1 MLRSAAQRRVSKHGQ
16 QAFRFFFDGEREGR
30 GKMKFRM
37 MAAAAALALLVT
49 PALAQEKVRIGQ
61 ATAALSFTPIWAAR
75 ALDTFKAQGLDLQWS
90 TIAGGDPT
98 TLAALD
104 SGDIDFAA
112 VGSETAL
119 QAIAKGQPFQLVY
132 SLMSTMTLELVV
144 SNDFLARTG
153 VSPADPLDKRIKALK
168 GAMIGVSAVRG
179 AQDRVAR
186 WLIQQGGLDPM
197 ADLKVANIGAPPA
210 IRAALENKQIDGFVL
225 SPPEGVLT
233 EQSKAGKVLVKLGRE
248 FPDLQTL
255 HFLVLVAKR
264 PVDGAKRELAIKTMR
279 ALMLASAETMK
290 DPARVSGEIQSKFF
304 PKVEPAIIAAAIDS
318 MKPGVTRGGR
328 FAANEIAYLLK
339 FTADTGGAMEKQ
351 LDPAQGEGQFWT
363 NAFIDAAKQ

>member
-1 MLRSAAQRRVSKHGQ
+1 MKLRLL
-16 QAFRFFFDGEREGR
+16 
-30 GKMKFRM
+30 
-37 MAAAAALALLVT
+37 AALAAVTLLSA
-49 PALAQEKVRIGQ
+49 PALAQTKVRIGQ

-75 ALDTFKAQGLDLQWS
+75 ALDTFKAEGLELQWS

-132 SLMSTMTLELVV
+132 SLMSTMTLEVVV
-144 SNDFLARTG
+144 SNEFLARTG
-153 VSPADPLDKRIKALK
+153 VAPSDPLDKRIQSLK
-168 GAMIGVSAVRG
+168 GALIGVSAVRG

-186 WLIQQGGLDPM
+186 WVIQQGGLNPM

-225 SPPEGVLT
+225 SPPEGTLV
-233 EQSKAGKVLVKLGRE
+233 EQGGAGKILIRLGRE

-264 PVDGAKRELAIKTMR
+264 PMDGAKTELAVKTMR
-279 ALMLASAETMK
+279 ALMAASAETVK
-290 DPARVSGEIQSKFF
+290 DSAKVAGEIQAKFF
-304 PKVEPAIIAAAIDS
+304 PKVELPIITAAIDS
-318 MKPGVTRGGR
+318 MKPGVARGGV
-328 FAANEIAYLLK
+328 FTANEIATLLK

-351 LDPAQGEGQFWT
+351 LDPKQGEGQFWT
-363 NAFIDAAKQ
+363 NTFIDAAKK

>member
-1 MLRSAAQRRVSKHGQ
+1 MRFRV
-16 QAFRFFFDGEREGR
+16 
-30 GKMKFRM
+30 M
-37 MAAAAALALLVT
+37 AALAAAMLT
-49 PALAQEKVRIGQ
+49 AAPAMAQEKVRIGQ

-153 VSPADPLDKRIKALK
+153 VSPSDPLDKRIKSLK

-186 WLIQQGGLDPM
+186 WLIQQGGLNPM
-197 ADLKVANIGAPPA
+197 ADLRVANIGAPPA

-225 SPPEGVLT
+225 SPPEGALT
-233 EQSKAGKVLVKLGRE
+233 EQAKAGKILVKLGSE
-248 FPDLQTL
+248 FPGLQTL

-264 PVDGAKRELAIKTMR
+264 PVDGAKRELALKTMR
-279 ALMLASAETMK
+279 ALTMANVATLV
-290 DPARVSGEIQSKFF
+290 DTPHTAGLIQSKFF
-304 PKVEPAIIAAAIDS
+304 PKIEPEIIASALGS
-318 MKPGVTRGGR
+318 MKQGLVRGGR
-328 FAANEIAYLLK
+328 FTAPEIAALLK

-351 LDPAQGEGQFWT
+351 LDAAQGEGQFWT
-363 NAFIDAAKQ
+363 NEFIETVSIRLNSKP

>member
-1 MLRSAAQRRVSKHGQ
+1 
-16 QAFRFFFDGEREGR
+16 
-30 GKMKFRM
+30 MKFRM
-37 MAAAAALALLVT
+37 MAAGAALALLVT

-75 ALDTFKAQGLDLQWS
+75 ALETFKAQGLDLQWS

-119 QAIAKGQPFQLVY
+119 QAIAKGQPFELVY

-144 SNDFLARTG
+144 SNEFLARTG
-153 VSPADPLDKRIKALK
+153 VSPSDPLDKRIKALK
-168 GAMIGVSAVRG
+168 GALIGVSAVRG

-197 ADLKVANIGAPPA
+197 ADLKVANIGAPAA

-233 EQSKAGKVLVKLGRE
+233 EQSKAGKILIRLGSE
-248 FPDLQTL
+248 FPELQTL
-255 HFLVLVAKR
+255 HFLVLVAKK
-264 PVDGAKRELAIKTMR
+264 PVDGAKRDLALRTMR
-279 ALMLASAETMK
+279 SLTMGGVSTLV
-290 DPARVSGEIQSKFF
+290 DTPAVAGQIQSKFF
-304 PKVEPAIIAAAIDS
+304 PKVEPEIIAAAIAS
-318 MKPGVTRGGR
+318 MKPGLARGGR
-328 FAANEIAYLLK
+328 FTAPEIAALLK

-351 LDPAQGEGQFWT
+351 LDAVQGEGQFWT
-363 NAFIDAAKQ
+363 NEFIETVTIRLNSKP

>member
-1 MLRSAAQRRVSKHGQ
+1 MR
-16 QAFRFFFDGEREGR
+16 
-30 GKMKFRM
+30 FRM
-37 MAAAAALALLVT
+37 MAALAATIALAAM
-49 PALAQEKVRIGQ
+49 PALAQQKVRIGQ

-153 VSPADPLDKRIKALK
+153 VSPTDPLDKRIKSLK

-186 WLIQQGGLDPM
+186 WLIQQGGLNPM
-197 ADLKVANIGAPPA
+197 ADLRVANIGAPPA

-225 SPPEGVLT
+225 SPPEGILT
-233 EQSKAGKVLVKLGRE
+233 EQANAGKVLIQLGRE
-248 FPDLQTL
+248 FPELQTL
-255 HFLVLVAKR
+255 HFLVLVAKK
-264 PVDGAKRELAIKTMR
+264 PIDGAKRELALKTMR
-279 ALMLASAETMK
+279 SLTM
-290 DPARVSGEIQSKFF
+290 ARVTTLLGTAQVAGQIQSKFF
-304 PKVEPAIIAAAIDS
+304 PKVEPDIIATAIGS
-318 MKPGVTRGGR
+318 MKPGLERGGR
-328 FAANEIAYLLK
+328 FTAPEIAALLK

-351 LDPAQGEGQFWT
+351 LDAVQGEGQFWT
-363 NAFIDAAKQ
+363 NEFIESVSIELKTKP

>member
-1 MLRSAAQRRVSKHGQ
+1 MRFRVMAAL
-16 QAFRFFFDGEREGR
+16 
-30 GKMKFRM
+30 
-37 MAAAAALALLVT
+37 AAAAVLAAV

-153 VSPADPLDKRIKALK
+153 VSPTDPLDKRIKALK

-197 ADLKVANIGAPPA
+197 GDLKVANIGAPPA

-233 EQSKAGKVLVKLGRE
+233 EQSKAGKVLVKLGSE

-264 PVDGAKRELAIKTMR
+264 PVEGAKRELAIKTIN
-279 ALMLASAETMK
+279 ALVAANLMTVL
-290 DPARVSGEIQSKFF
+290 DARQVAREIQSKFF
-304 PKVEPAIIAAAIDS
+304 PKLEPDIIAAAIES
-318 MKPGVTRGGR
+318 MKPGLARSGS
-328 FAANEIAYLLK
+328 FAAPEIAYLLK
-339 FTADTGGAMEKQ
+339 FTADTGGVMEKQ
-351 LDPAQGEGQFWT
+351 LDAVQGEGQFWT
-363 NAFIDAAKQ
+363 NEFNSAAKGPVMIKPSP

>member
-1 MLRSAAQRRVSKHGQ
+1 MTLRI
-16 QAFRFFFDGEREGR
+16 
-30 GKMKFRM
+30 M
-37 MAAAAALALLVT
+37 AALAAATFLISA
-49 PALAQEKVRIGQ
+49 PAMAQTKVRIGQ

-75 ALDTFKAQGLDLQWS
+75 ALDTFKAEGLDLQWA

-112 VGSETAL
+112 VGSETVL

-153 VSPADPLDKRIKALK
+153 VSPTDPLDKRIKSLK

-186 WLIQQGGLDPM
+186 WVIQQGGLNPM
-197 ADLKVANIGAPPA
+197 ADLRVANIGAPPA

-233 EQSKAGKVLVKLGRE
+233 EQSKAGKILVKLGHE

-255 HFLVLVAKR
+255 HFLVLVAKQ
-264 PVDGAKRELAIKTMR
+264 PMDSAKRDLAVKTAR
-279 ALMLASAETMK
+279 ALLAASAATTA
-290 DPARVSGEIQSKFF
+290 DTRRVAGEIQGKFF
-304 PKVEPAIIAAAIDS
+304 QRVEPDIILAAIDS
-318 MKPGVTRGGR
+318 MKPGLARGGR
-328 FAANEIAYLLK
+328 FDAKEIAYLLK

-351 LDPAQGEGQFWT
+351 LDAAQGQGQFWT
-363 NAFIDAAKQ
+363 NEFIDAAKK

>member
-1 MLRSAAQRRVSKHGQ
+1 MR
-16 QAFRFFFDGEREGR
+16 
-30 GKMKFRM
+30 FRM
-37 MAAAAALALLVT
+37 MAALAAAMLIAV
-49 PALAQEKVRIGQ
+49 PAMAQEKVRIGQ

-153 VSPADPLDKRIKALK
+153 VSPSDPLDKRIKALK
-168 GAMIGVSAVRG
+168 GALIGVSAVRG

-248 FPDLQTL
+248 FPELQTL

-264 PVDGAKRELAIKTMR
+264 PVDGAKQELAIKTLR
-279 ALMLASAETMK
+279 ALTLASLTTLVDTRDVAAK
-290 DPARVSGEIQSKFF
+290 IQSKFF
-304 PKVEPAIIAAAIDS
+304 PKIESEIILAAIQS
-318 MKPGVTRGGR
+318 MKPGLARIGR
-328 FAANEIAYLLK
+328 FTAPEIAYLLK
-339 FTADTGGAMEKQ
+339 FTADTGGAMERQ
-351 LDPAQGEGQFWT
+351 LDAVQGEGQFWT
-363 NAFIDAAKQ
+363 NAFVDKVGRIGLIAKPQP

>member
-1 MLRSAAQRRVSKHGQ
+1 
-16 QAFRFFFDGEREGR
+16 
-30 GKMKFRM
+30 MKFRM
-37 MAAAAALALLVT
+37 MAALAAAMLIAV
-49 PALAQEKVRIGQ
+49 PAMAQEKVRIGQ

-153 VSPADPLDKRIKALK
+153 VSPTDPLDKRIKSLK
-168 GAMIGVSAVRG
+168 GALIGVSAVRG

-225 SPPEGVLT
+225 SPPEGALT
-233 EQSKAGKVLVKLGRE
+233 EQAKAGKILVKLGSE

-264 PVDGAKRELAIKTMR
+264 PVDGAKRELARKTMR
-279 ALMLASAETMK
+279 ALTM
-290 DPARVSGEIQSKFF
+290 ARVATLVSTAEVAGQIQSKFF
-304 PKVEPAIIAAAIDS
+304 PKIEPEIIAAAIGS
-318 MKPGVTRGGR
+318 MKPGLERGGR
-328 FAANEIAYLLK
+328 FTAPEIAALLK
-339 FTADTGGAMEKQ
+339 FTADTGGVMEKQ
-351 LDPAQGEGQFWT
+351 LDAAQGEGQFWT
-363 NAFIDAAKQ
+363 NEFIETVSIRLNSKP